1 MSASQSENEIVSFPV
16 AKVDNLEDLASLHQ
30 RQIISSFCCDVCEK
44 LVLECYNDSHCVV
57 HVDTILCHA
66 CGFARCF
73 PNCPN
78 GNPGSNPQHN
88 TSSPCKLEPVKLKEG
103 EASALMKLANF
114 DDDADEWYSEIAGFI
129 QDQEIEQKVLN
140 LCNESQ

>member
-1 MSASQSENEIVSFPV
+1 
-16 AKVDNLEDLASLHQ
+16 
-30 RQIISSFCCDVCEK
+30 
-44 LVLECYNDSHCVV
+44 
-57 HVDTILCHA
+57 
-66 CGFARCF
+66 
-73 PNCPN
+73 
-78 GNPGSNPQHN
+78 
-88 TSSPCKLEPVKLKEG
+88 VKLKEG